1 MEEQNELL
9 NKLEDAYI
17 FYRES
22 KHKFE
27 QIKRDYESNLN
38 KFNYNVKSIDS
49 TLYQLK
55 GGYINIDEVEK
66 ILTNL
71 ISLNQEN
78 ILLSQII
85 EEQKER
91 YIRIEKLYNDN
102 FEVLNNL
109 LSEFD
114 HHKDETGWDD

>member
-17 FYRES
+17 FYIES
-22 KHKFE
+22 KRNFE

-114 HHKDETGWDD
+114 YHKDETGWDD

>member
-66 ILTNL
+66 SLTNL
-71 ISLNQEN
+71 IGDKNVFFVSP
-78 ILLSQII
+78 ILQFTILRKFVS
-85 EEQKER
+85 
-91 YIRIEKLYNDN
+91 
-102 FEVLNNL
+102 FVM
-109 LSEFD
+109 SEI
-114 HHKDETGWDD
+114 